1 MKSIKK
7 DHLVPVLNSW
17 AQRFRLFAPV
27 RGINGEFILSHFQ
40 KPNFDLDYKKPS
52 LPPKSTLMPQSEVIF
67 EVENNGY
74 REVVNAPQTML
85 FGIRACDAAGLVQ
98 FARFMSRDREDVY
111 TKSRTDE
118 TIKVVMACDG
128 PQTETCFCTTTK
140 SGPYA
145 KKGFD
150 LQFYDIGDVFLV
162 ETGSPRA
169 EALLAEKSFFDQD
182 DGKAAKQ
189 IKGFKEKGV
198 RAIPVRETVQKAM
211 DRLKEGKAVENVWER
226 LGKKCIACGGCVYV
240 CPTCTC
246 FNVYDEVSG
255 PGRGHRMRSWDTC
268 LFGGF
273 TREAS
278 GHNPRPDQNSRLQR
292 RHEHKLLYYHRDDV
306 ADMLCGCVGCGR
318 CSDYC
323 PVHIGTLEV
332 VDAISGQ

>member
-1 MKSIKK
+1 MKSLKK
-7 DHLVPVLNSW
+7 DHLGPVLSSW
-17 AQRFRLFAPV
+17 AERFRLFAPV
-27 RGINGEFILSHFQ
+27 RGINGEFIFQ
-40 KPNFDLDYKKPS
+40 QFQGKFDLDYKKPN
-52 LPPKSTLMPQSEVIF
+52 LPPKSVFMPQSEIIF
-67 EVENNGY
+67 EVENNRY
-74 REVVNAPQTML
+74 REVIDAPQAML

-98 FARFMSRDREDVY
+98 FGSFMSRDKEDKY
-111 TKSRTDE
+111 YSSRTDG
-118 TIKVVMACDG
+118 TITVVMACDG

-150 LQFYDIGDVFLV
+150 LQFYDMGDVFLV
-162 ETGSPRA
+162 ETGSPRG
-169 EALLAEKSFFDQD
+169 EALLSAKAFIDLD
-182 DGKAAKQ
+182 DARAAKQ
-189 IKGFKEKGV
+189 IGRFKEKGV
-198 RAIPVRETVQKAM
+198 RAIPVKETVERAI
-211 DRLKEGKAVENVWER
+211 DLLKESKAGEDVWAK

-255 PGRGHRMRSWDTC
+255 PGRGNRVRSWDTC

-278 GHNPRPDQNSRLQR
+278 GHNPRPDQNSRLKR
-292 RHEHKLLYYHRDDV
+292 RHEHKLLYYNKDDV
-306 ADMLCGCVGCGR
+306 GDMLCGCVGCGR

-332 VDAISGQ
+332 AAAISGQ